1 MSKAKEKSIKQPKK
15 TRPRKKT
22 KFWFNAFKK
31 IMPIRYKR
39 PEFIYLGEEK
49 EVKNGS
55 IMLSNHEGTDAPLS
69 LELYLGKHVRMWGAH
84 EMNSGV
90 RKMYDYQT
98 KVYYH
103 EKKHWNLH
111 FARLF
116 CLLAS
121 PLTNLFYS
129 GLDLISTYR
138 DGRFLKTLREST
150 HALENGEII
159 VIFPEDSSNGY
170 MDELEGF
177 FAGFVALA
185 ETCYRRGMD
194 LPIYVT
200 YFRKKDLKYVIDAPV
215 MYSTLVQSGLTREEI
230 AKKLLDRC
238 NELGKMQF
246 PQPEKQSK
254 K

>member
-1 MSKAKEKSIKQPKK
+1 M
-15 TRPRKKT
+15 
-22 KFWFNAFKK
+22 
-31 IMPIRYKR
+31 
-39 PEFIYLGEEK
+39 
-49 EVKNGS
+49 
-55 IMLSNHEGTDAPLS
+55 
-69 LELYLGKHVRMWGAH
+69 
-84 EMNSGV
+84 
-90 RKMYDYQT
+90 
-98 KVYYH
+98 
-103 EKKHWNLH
+103 
-111 FARLF
+111 
-116 CLLAS
+116 
-121 PLTNLFYS
+121 
-129 GLDLISTYR
+129 
-138 DGRFLKTLREST
+138 KTLREST

-185 ETCYRRGMD
+185 ETCYRRGLD
-194 LPIYVT
+194 VPIYVT

-246 PQPEKQSK
+246 PQPEEQSK